1 MSIKERIMTVGLIMT
16 VVLIG
21 AALVTSYGVS

>member
-16 VVLIG
+16 LILIG
-21 AALVTSYGVS
+21 GVFVTSYGGG